1 MPRMNRAEMVAE
13 LAEYG
18 VMAPKEWTVH
28 ELEYH
33 LHETRA
39 QEGIQVKKGKSQTS
53 LREHMTALNVA
64 ARKKQDL
71 QDHLVQNL
79 KMPPMPNATI
89 MDLKRAAITKI
100 YQISECHPM
109 DPVGFGKHSSLTYQ
123 EVAQQYPSYCE
134 WVKKTSMEGDSCLLL
149 QRLASWL
156 EQGTVATSTKVVN
169 PVSKSKKITPEATSS
184 SVETQTLQMLASMG
198 QMLNQLKGEV
208 DSLKE
213 ERPRKAPAVSM
224 DAESLGSFELH
235 PAP

>member
-1 MPRMNRAEMVAE
+1 MNRAEMVAE
-13 LAEYG
+13 LAEYR
-18 VMAPKEWTVH
+18 VMAPKEWTIH

-33 LHETRA
+33 LHEHRT

-71 QDHLVQNL
+71 QDHLVQHL

-89 MDLKRAAITKI
+89 MDLKRAAISKI

-123 EVAQQYPSYCE
+123 EVAQQHPGYCD
-134 WVKKTSMEGDSCLLL
+134 WVTKTAMEGDSCLLL
-149 QRLASWL
+149 QRLATWL
-156 EQGTVATSTKVVN
+156 EQRTVANPVKVVSPGPKN
-169 PVSKSKKITPEATSS
+169 KKVTTEATS